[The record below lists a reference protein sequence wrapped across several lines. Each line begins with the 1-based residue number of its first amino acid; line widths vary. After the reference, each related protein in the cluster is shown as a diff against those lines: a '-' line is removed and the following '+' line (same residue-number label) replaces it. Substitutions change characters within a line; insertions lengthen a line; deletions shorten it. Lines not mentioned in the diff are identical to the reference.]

1 MEATDEESDALL
13 EKVRPNSA
21 SMTAKK
27 ILKEDLDLHYTN
39 FFARSTADY
48 ILERLEKEVE
58 YFTGELL
65 KIQVYGKWHSIPRKQ
80 VSYGDPGTSYRFSG
94 TCLPAKQ
101 WTPLL
106 LRLRD
111 LVSQFAGHHFNFV
124 LINRYNDGSDHIGE
138 HRDNEKD
145 LDQSAPI
152 ASLSFGQARDFVLKH
167 GDARRKVRHVDPVKI
182 SLEHGSLLLMNSP
195 TNQYWYH
202 SLPPRKS
209 ALSVRVNLT
218 FRCLLTGT

>member
-80 VSYGDPGTSYRFSG
+80 VRFV
-94 TCLPAKQ
+94 KN
-101 WTPLL
+101 
-106 LRLRD
+106 LR
-111 LVSQFAGHHFNFV
+111 
-124 LINRYNDGSDHIGE
+124 
-138 HRDNEKD
+138 
-145 LDQSAPI
+145 
-152 ASLSFGQARDFVLKH
+152 
-167 GDARRKVRHVDPVKI
+167 
-182 SLEHGSLLLMNSP
+182 M
-195 TNQYWYH
+195 
-202 SLPPRKS
+202 
-209 ALSVRVNLT
+209 
-218 FRCLLTGT
+218 

>member
-1 MEATDEESDALL
+1 L
-13 EKVRPNSA
+13 EKVRPSPA

-27 ILKEDLDLHYTN
+27 ILKEDLDLHYTK
-39 FFARSTADY
+39 FFSRSTADY
-48 ILERLEKEVE
+48 ILQRLEKEVE
-58 YFTGELL
+58 YFTGALL

-138 HRDNEKD
+138 HRDDEKD
-145 LDQSAPI
+145 LDRSAPI

-182 SLEHGSLLLMNSP
+182 SLEHGSLLLMNPP
-195 TNQYWYH
+195 TNRYWYH

-209 ALSVRVNLT
+209 ALGVRVNLT